1 MDHASQNIV
10 LHKNSY
16 DRSNSRFVEVIPPFT
31 DTIPEYVLSMD
42 VSRNIIWG
50 QFPKTGIQ
58 EVPIFPEIYPGPGIE
73 INKRKGKIEIG
84 CTLDFQIVQNDRI
97 GNTEIFYKDGKI
109 GISRLPL
116 HTYKFDIAVPENTLM
131 TAFHVGDGSYG
142 FSMGNGTSQGFIP
155 EIIGMGSDE
164 NDAGLYFLGKAGN
177 QLESNIPLI
186 VMDGRSVTN
195 SSLRNRP
202 IFGVTSGDYNSYKM
216 LVDQKGRLGVGRVPE
231 IYKVE
236 VAGSIQADDL
246 VLGDISVKALIDVI
260 KDHEK
265 EIDNLKN
272 IIETL
277 QEQK

>member
-1 MDHASQNIV
+1 MNGASQNII

-16 DRSNSRFVEVIPPFT
+16 DRSSSRFVEVIPPYT
-31 DTIPEYVLSMD
+31 DTIPEYVLSTD
-42 VSRNIIWG
+42 ASQNIIWG
-50 QFPKTGIQ
+50 KFPKTGIQ
-58 EVPIFPEIYPGPGIE
+58 EVPVFPEIYPGPGIE

-84 CTLDFQIVQNDRI
+84 CNLDFKVVQNNRI
-97 GNTEIFYKDGKI
+97 GDTDIFYKDGKI

-142 FSMGNGTSQGFIP
+142 FSMGNGTAQGFIP

-177 QLESNIPLI
+177 SIESDIPLI

-202 IFGVTSGDYNSYKM
+202 IFGITSGDYSSYKFI
-216 LVDQKGRLGVGRVPE
+216 VDHKGRLGVGRIPE
-231 IYKVE
+231 IYKME
-236 VAGSIQADDL
+236 VAGSIQADDV
-246 VLGDISVKALIDVI
+246 VLDGLSVRALIDVI
-260 KDHEK
+260 KDHQD

-277 QEQK
+277 QQK